1 MDKVVQQNAAGS
13 EETSSASGEMRA
25 QADQMK
31 AMIGDLVV
39 MVSGGNK
46 QLLLGEP
53 IQEKSTKENRFKWI
67 N

>member
-13 EETSSASGEMRA
+13 EETSSASSEMRA